1 MQKEDVIAFFDRWAP
16 QWETEIRRN
25 DTVINTILDYAGA
38 DAEKDVLDVA
48 CGTGVL
54 IPDYLERKVKSV
66 TAIDISPEM
75 AKIAKG
81 KFPQE
86 NVQIICGD
94 VEVYEFQH
102 DFDAIVVYNAF
113 PHFPDSEMLV
123 DILASRLKPGGILT
137 IAHGMSREAVNRCHS
152 GSASKVSK
160 GLPDE
165 HELAEIMGKHLQ
177 VTVKISDENMYIV
190 AGRLHA

>member
-94 VEVYEFQH
+94 VEIYEFQH

-113 PHFPDSEMLV
+113 PHFPDSEVLV

-160 GLPDE
+160 SLPDE
-165 HELAEIMGKHLQ
+165 HELAKIMGKHLQ

-190 AGRLHA
+190 AGRLDM